1 METRLYLLVELPM
14 RGMCPLIAM
23 RVSRRVRSVG
33 VQESCCSLG
42 VLVVE
47 RPFGIACFLGARRQV
62 SDI

>member
-1 METRLYLLVELPM
+1 MAIRLHLLEEFPLQ
-14 RGMCPLIAM
+14 GIYPLIAM
-23 RVSRRVRSVG
+23 WVSRRVRSVG
-33 VQESCCSLG
+33 KQESCCSLG